1 MSDSQTVL
9 PDSRLPSSEEPAN
22 RDNNSAPTSLPS
34 ELNGCPSR
42 VSRFH
47 RTDAGNA
54 ELFAKLFG
62 ENLRYD
68 HASGRWLLWQEHW
81 WVEDPTAAVLLLAK
95 RSARWRARQYSK
107 INDPEER
114 DRQYEWAMGSETR
127 SRLEATLKLAQ
138 SEPPIA
144 DSGRNWD
151 SDPMLLG
158 AANGVVDLRT
168 GKLRPGK
175 RSDLI
180 TMHIDLAFDAKAS
193 APMWNKFLD
202 EIFGGDK
209 QLIEFVQR
217 AVGYCL
223 TGDTSEQVLF
233 MCYGTGANGKSTF
246 LDVLRFVFGPYA
258 YNLPFSA
265 FELKARSSI
274 PNEIAALNGK
284 RFVTAIETNES
295 VELNEGRIKAL
306 TGSDPITARF
316 LYREF
321 FTFEP
326 TGKFWLAFN
335 HKPRVSD
342 DSPGF
347 WRRIRLIPFM
357 QQFGDSK
364 RDPEL
369 LGKLKAEAQGIL
381 NWAIQGAL
389 KWQAKGLGAPE
400 VVIKASNQYRCDSD
414 PVGEFLD
421 DRCTAVPMEEV
432 MGSFAGSVQ
441 RSLEVQSRENN
452 CAMLTQLPRPPACE
466 AYRFDCF
473 EVSLKQ
479 GTLLQRGKRVR
490 VQDLPFKMLVIL
502 LEKPGELVTKEELAE
517 RLWGQEIFTEIDQSL
532 YVIAGKLRRVLG
544 DDASQPRFIR
554 TVSGKGYRFVES
566 VTPVFAAATDRPVL
580 LSLPTQP
587 TVPIVPTDH
596 IQPLHAERT
605 SRRPILRV
613 ITVAIVAVLGMGFA
627 IHKYNHRALMGD
639 LDRVVVGAF
648 TNSTGDRDL
657 DGTLSAAIQSELQ
670 ESPYLSLIS
679 DQKFHALVKNPAA
692 ASLQDELG
700 ACKTLD
706 GQLLLKGI
714 EADLGTA
721 EGARKLIEQVP
732 ETDILVN
739 NLGIYESKNF
749 SDISDEDWLR
759 YFEINLLGGIRLARH
774 YFPAML
780 KQNQGRVIFVSSE
793 AGAETHPDM
802 IHYGVTKTGQ
812 VVVARGL
819 AEMTKGTKVTVNSIL
834 PGPTRSE
841 ANDEFIR
848 SMASS
853 PNATF

>member
-1 MSDSQTVL
+1 MTHTHELSPNSAS
-9 PDSRLPSSEEPAN
+9 PAEPATQEK
-22 RDNNSAPTSLPS
+22 RDDAHSSALSPNNPSLPS
-34 ELNGCPSR
+34 QI
-42 VSRFH
+42 SRFH

-68 HASGRWLLWQEHW
+68 HASDRWLLWQEHW

-114 DRQYEWAMGSETR
+114 ERQYEWAMGSETR

-193 APMWNKFLD
+193 CPGGWNKFLD

-316 LYREF
+316 LYEEF

-369 LGKLKAEAQGIL
+369 LGKLKAEAPGIL

-389 KWQAKGLGAPE
+389 KWQALGLGAPE
-400 VVIKASNQYRCDSD
+400 VVIKASDQYRRDSD

-421 DRCTAVPMEEV
+421 DRCTADQTAQTTAASMWTEYERWTADN
-432 MGSFAGSVQ
+432 G
-441 RSLEVQSRENN
+441 E
-452 CAMLTQLPRPPACE
+452 RP
-466 AYRFDCF
+466 
-473 EVSLKQ
+473 
-479 GTLLQRGKRVR
+479 
-490 VQDLPFKMLVIL
+490 
-502 LEKPGELVTKEELAE
+502 
-517 RLWGQEIFTEIDQSL
+517 
-532 YVIAGKLRRVLG
+532 
-544 DDASQPRFIR
+544 
-554 TVSGKGYRFVES
+554 
-566 VTPVFAAATDRPVL
+566 
-580 LSLPTQP
+580 
-587 TVPIVPTDH
+587 
-596 IQPLHAERT
+596 
-605 SRRPILRV
+605 
-613 ITVAIVAVLGMGFA
+613 
-627 IHKYNHRALMGD
+627 
-639 LDRVVVGAF
+639 LDRKSFSQKLQARGFSKARM
-648 TNSTGDRDL
+648 GHDRTWTWLGIGINPRKPENTAPARADA
-657 DGTLSAAIQSELQ
+657 D
-670 ESPYLSLIS
+670 
-679 DQKFHALVKNPAA
+679 VKLP
-692 ASLQDELG
+692 L
-700 ACKTLD
+700 
-706 GQLLLKGI
+706 
-714 EADLGTA
+714 
-721 EGARKLIEQVP
+721 
-732 ETDILVN
+732 LVN
-739 NLGIYESKNF
+739 
-749 SDISDEDWLR
+749 
-759 YFEINLLGGIRLARH
+759 
-774 YFPAML
+774 
-780 KQNQGRVIFVSSE
+780 
-793 AGAETHPDM
+793 
-802 IHYGVTKTGQ
+802 
-812 VVVARGL
+812 
-819 AEMTKGTKVTVNSIL
+819 
-834 PGPTRSE
+834 
-841 ANDEFIR
+841 
-848 SMASS
+848 
-853 PNATF
+853 